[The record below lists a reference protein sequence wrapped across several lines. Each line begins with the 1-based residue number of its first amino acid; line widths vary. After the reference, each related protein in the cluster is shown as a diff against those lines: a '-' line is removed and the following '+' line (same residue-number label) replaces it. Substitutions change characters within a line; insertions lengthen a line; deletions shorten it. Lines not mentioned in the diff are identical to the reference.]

1 MAKKKSTK
9 KATKKSASK
18 SAKKSAKKSVK
29 KSSKKAKTAK
39 KATKQSSAKSSRAKS
54 GKKTAKKKSTS
65 KSSKPKSAGKK
76 KSPAKTS
83 GGKKSARSGKLKSPL
98 KKKQL
103 NEFRDLLL
111 EKRRSL
117 IGDMVGMTGGG
128 GRSMQESSGDLSN
141 MPTHPADIGSDNF
154 EHEFTL
160 GLLESER
167 KMLDE
172 INEALQR
179 IEDGTFGICMGTG
192 EPIGLPRLKARPWC
206 KYSIEYQRLIEKGL
220 AQPRDEDNRF
230 GVDDAD
236 DDIDEQE
243 DEDLDEIDDFDDDDA
258 DFDDYDE
265 D

>member
-1 MAKKKSTK
+1 MRNHVAKKKSTK
-9 KATKKSASK
+9 KATKKSA
-18 SAKKSAKKSVK
+18 KKSAK
-29 KSSKKAKTAK
+29 KTAK
-39 KATKQSSAKSSRAKS
+39 KATKKSSAKSSNAKS
-54 GKKTAKKKSTS
+54 MKSVKKAAGKKKAS
-65 KSSKPKSAGKK
+65 KSASKPKSAGKK
-76 KSPAKTS
+76 KSPVKAS
-83 GGKKSARSGKLKSPL
+83 GSKKSARSGKLKSPL

-236 DDIDEQE
+236 DDIDEEE
-243 DEDLDEIDDFDDDDA
+243 DEALDEIDDVDDDA